1 MSNTT
6 EYQSGMIEMRERI
19 IALLYHKYC
28 HYRTFHGPESELAL
42 MMKNTILEIRD
53 DEAKDLE
60 TVTP

>member
-1 MSNTT
+1 
-6 EYQSGMIEMRERI
+6 MRERI

-60 TVTP
+60 TV

>member
-19 IALLYHKYC
+19 IALLYHKYQ
-28 HYRTFHGPESELAL
+28 HHKIFHGAESELAL
-42 MMKNTILEIRD
+42 AFKNTILEIRD

-60 TVTP
+60 TV